1 MTKGGTDWD
10 DLLALD
16 REHVWHPYASLPA
29 SHPSLPV
36 VSAQGVRLRLAD
48 GRELID
54 GMSSWWCAIHGY
66 RHPALDAAVREQLGR
81 MAHVMFG
88 GLTHEP
94 AVRLAERLV
103 NITPEGL
110 ERVFF
115 ADSGSVSVE
124 VAIKMALQYQRAVG
138 RPERTRLLTVRGG
151 YHGDTFGAM
160 AVCDPVGGMHS
171 MFTDVLAHHVFAERP
186 PCGFDRPLDEAWA
199 EHVGDLFARHAHE
212 LAAVIVEPVVQGAGG
227 MRFHS
232 PGCISLLRRL
242 CDHHGLL
249 LILDEIATGFGRTG
263 ALFACEHA
271 GTAPDIM
278 CVGKA
283 LTGGYLTL
291 AATLCTAEIAQ
302 AISAGEG
309 SALMHGPT
317 YMANP
322 LACSVA
328 LASLELLAAGDGDGR
343 RPLVPEGISAGWRE
357 NVARIERGLRDGLA
371 PARELPGVA
380 DVRVLGAIGVVQ
392 LEREV
397 DIAAATA
404 AAVAQGV
411 WLRPFRDL
419 IYTMPPYVVGD
430 DEMATVTN
438 AIIAAVEAGSPQIAV
453 RPTRG

>member
-1 MTKGGTDWD
+1 
-10 DLLALD
+10 
-16 REHVWHPYASLPA
+16 VWHPYSALPGSLAP
-29 SHPSLPV
+29 LPV
-36 VSAQGVRLRLAD
+36 LSAEGVRLRLAD

-66 RHPALDAAVREQLGR
+66 RHPALDAAVRDQLER

-103 NITPEGL
+103 QIAPDGL
-110 ERVFF
+110 EHVFF

-138 RPERTRLLTVRGG
+138 HPERTRLLTVRGG

-171 MFTDVLAHHVFAERP
+171 LFTGVLAEHVFAERP
-186 PCGFDRPLDEAWA
+186 PDGFDAPLDEAWA
-199 EHVGDLFARHAHE
+199 EHVTGLFNRHAHE

-232 PGCISLLRRL
+232 PECVAALRRL
-242 CDHHGLL
+242 CREHDRL

-263 ALFACEHA
+263 ALFASEHA
-271 GTAPDIM
+271 RVAPDIM

-291 AATLCTAEIAQ
+291 AATLCTAEVAQ
-302 AISAGEG
+302 AISTGEG
-309 SALMHGPT
+309 GALMHGPT

-322 LACSVA
+322 LACAVA
-328 LASLELLAAGDGDGR
+328 LASLDLLADG
-343 RPLVPEGISAGWRE
+343 SWRE
-357 NVARIERGLRDGLA
+357 DVARIERGLREGLA

-392 LEREV
+392 MEHEV

-404 AAVAQGV
+404 AAVERGV

-419 IYTMPPYVVGD
+419 IYAMPPYVIGKD
-430 DEMATVTN
+430 DLDRVADAVV
-438 AIIAAVEAGSPQIAV
+438 AAAGC
-453 RPTRG
+453 